1 MQKFKKLKT
10 VLFHMATLSA
20 TTLSHFHNCTYSAGT
35 RTVYHVDSQVSEMKG
50 SI

>member
-1 MQKFKKLKT
+1 
-10 VLFHMATLSA
+10 VATLSA
-20 TTLSHFHNCTYSAGT
+20 TALSHFHNSTYTAGT